1 MLLRLRGAM
10 YPSGAVVFAAARWFA
25 RCAARSCTGDAIF
38 FNEPRRVRA
47 PTDQL
52 PSRFWFCFLVAAIAV
67 LFAGL
72 SLPLTDGVTAFYG
85 KIAKNALAAGDWL
98 TFHHQLMPLV
108 DKPPLVFW
116 LMSLSFA
123 AFGTAEWTL
132 RLWHVL
138 LATALAAATYALA
151 RLALSTREALAA
163 AAVLVTTMQFFYQS
177 LVPEPHIPL
186 ALFLTLAVYWYL
198 RWEREGRLYASVF
211 AWLAAALAVLTVG
224 IAGAV
229 MVALVIGAHLIV
241 DRPRYPR
248 GAVQAVVLGAAAFF
262 VVAAPWFVIG
272 AVRQGRPFVDT
283 FFLGGTLGVARF
295 FQHVQAAPTVVPW
308 WVGFGAYLLLLP
320 LGFLPWT
327 GWLWPALRQGWAARR
342 SADRV
347 LWVCT
352 LWTIVVLGF
361 LSISLGDKSS
371 RYLLPVLPPLAVL
384 AGRAVGDVR
393 WARESAIVSLAAAV
407 PLLGMVTAV
416 AVVKFPEDAAR
427 YTPIFWAFLPS
438 FAAGLGAYAVATFL
452 GRPGTGVVLLAGLT
466 VLAYGLAI
474 VTTARIWDQVTP
486 WRQLARIVNAQDAP
500 GAHVVVLG
508 SDNEFLDFYV
518 TKPVEYV
525 REDGL
530 ARDWT
535 RAPLIAIVPE
545 QTVSRLPASP
555 RPIVLGRAPTGL
567 VVVANGSPTSR

>member
-1 MLLRLRGAM
+1 MF
-10 YPSGAVVFAAARWFA
+10 PHW
-25 RCAARSCTGDAIF
+25 
-38 FNEPRRVRA
+38 NEPRRVRA
-47 PTDQL
+47 PADL
-52 PSRFWFCFLVAAIAV
+52 PSRFWLSLLAAAIAV
-67 LFAGL
+67 LLAGL

-85 KIAKNALAAGDWL
+85 KIAKNALATGDWL
-98 TFHHQLMPLV
+98 TFHHQLMPLA

-116 LMSLSFA
+116 LMGLSFA
-123 AFGTAEWTL
+123 AFGTAEWAL
-132 RLWHVL
+132 RLWHVC
-138 LATALAAATYALA
+138 LAAALAGATYALA
-151 RLALSTREALAA
+151 RLDLPTRESLAA
-163 AAVLVTTMQFFYQS
+163 AAVLATTMQFFYQS

-211 AWLAAALAVLTVG
+211 AWLSAALAVLTVG

-229 MVALVIGAHLIV
+229 MVALVVGAHLIV
-241 DRPRYPR
+241 DRPRSPR
-248 GAVQAVVLGAAAFF
+248 GAGPAVALGAAAFF
-262 VVAAPWFVIG
+262 MVAAPWFVIG

-327 GWLWPALRQGWAARR
+327 GWLWPALRHGWSARR
-342 SADRV
+342 SGDDV

-352 LWTIVVLGF
+352 LWTIAVLGF

-384 AGRAVGDVR
+384 AGRAVGDPR
-393 WARESAIVSLAAAV
+393 WAREAAIVSLAAAV
-407 PLLGMVTAV
+407 PLLGMVTVV
-416 AVVKFPEDAAR
+416 AMVKFPEDAAR

-438 FAAGLGAYAVATFL
+438 FAAGLGAYAVVALL

-474 VTTARIWDQVTP
+474 VTTGRIWDRVTP
-486 WRQLARIVNAQDAP
+486 WRQVARVVNAQDAP

-508 SDNEFLDFYV
+508 SDNEFLDFYIA
-518 TKPVEYV
+518 KPVEYV

-530 ARDWT
+530 ARAWT
-535 RAPLIAIVPE
+535 REPVIAILPE
-545 QTVSRLPASP
+545 PHAARLPASP
-555 RPIVLGRAPTGL
+555 RPLVLGRAPAGWM
-567 VVVANGSPTSR
+567 VVANGSPTSR